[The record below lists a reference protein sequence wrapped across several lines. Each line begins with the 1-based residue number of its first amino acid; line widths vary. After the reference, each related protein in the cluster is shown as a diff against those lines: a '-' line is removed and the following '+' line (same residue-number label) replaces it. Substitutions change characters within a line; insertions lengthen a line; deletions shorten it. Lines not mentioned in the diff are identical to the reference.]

1 MTTQH
6 AESLNWIHSLLQELE
21 SQDVALPMGDYT
33 YAYGLIEN
41 VRDNL
46 TDLTWGNCVAYSP
59 SAIRTEIRESL
70 SWKFESPD
78 DKPILEWALNASDD
92 DLNEV
97 ASYILSGD
105 HIWDTFATD
114 LMDGLREGF
123 AWSKERTPVKKDY
136 TVDMVV
142 RLYVEAESESEARST
157 AERLYFA
164 WDPEGHNENRQY
176 ANMNVKEGH
185 WFMFDY
191 GQPKDDVWFPYEST
205 NGGSDQSNGGN

>member
-21 SQDVALPMGDYT
+21 SQGVALPMGDYT

-59 SAIRTEIRESL
+59 SAIRTEIHESL

-123 AWSKERTPVKKDY
+123 RWSKER
-136 TVDMVV
+136 
-142 RLYVEAESESEARST
+142 
-157 AERLYFA
+157 
-164 WDPEGHNENRQY
+164 N
-176 ANMNVKEGH
+176 
-185 WFMFDY
+185 
-191 GQPKDDVWFPYEST
+191 
-205 NGGSDQSNGGN
+205 